1 MWGAVTSDEVEGRGY
16 ASSLL
21 SQTPL
26 VLNILYYR
34 IIIEAIT
41 I

>member
-16 ASSLL
+16 SRSLL
-21 SQTPL
+21 SQTPP
-26 VLNILYYR
+26 VLNINYHR
-34 IIIEAIT
+34 MVIEAIT